1 MFENEDLIALRD
13 TTRRF
18 AREKIAPGYAAR
30 EKSGILDRG
39 LLKEMGAMGL
49 IAPELPDWAGGSGV
63 ETMYSGVIIEEI
75 AKADFNMG
83 YAQILGSLEGQIVA
97 GFARREVAEEWLPK
111 LTAGEVIINIA
122 LTEPQGGSDAAALKL
137 KMTHDGDDWVLNGE
151 KTSISM
157 ADQSD
162 ATVVFARSGDEKRGA
177 SGVSALLVPM
187 NLPGIKTTR
196 FEDLG
201 QHCIGRGSIFFDNVR
216 VPRNMLLGDEGQAFR
231 QVMQGFDFSRAL
243 IGLQCLGTARQS
255 LDETWVFVKEREAFG
270 QPLSAFQGVSHR
282 LAEFDTKVEAAR
294 LLCLQALWLKDQGRP
309 HTTEAAM
316 SKWWPPLLA
325 YETIHAC
332 LLMHGHSGYSRDLP
346 FEQRLRDV
354 LGLQIGDGT
363 SQIMKTVIARSRV
376 GREFVPY

>member
-1 MFENEDLIALRD
+1 MFETEELLALRE

-18 AREKIAPGYAAR
+18 ASEKLAPGYAAR
-30 EKSGILDRG
+30 ETEGVLDRQ
-39 LLKEMGAMGL
+39 LLREMGGMGL
-49 IAPELPDWAGGSGV
+49 IAPELPEWAGGSGV
-63 ETMYSGVIIEEI
+63 DTIYSGVIIEEI
-75 AKADFNMG
+75 ARADFNMG
-83 YAQILGSLEGQIVA
+83 YAQILGSLEGQILA
-97 GFARREVAEEWLPK
+97 RFAKRSVAEDWLPR

-122 LTEPQGGSDAAALKL
+122 LTEPHAGSDAAALRL
-137 KMTHDGDDWVLNGE
+137 RMSRDGDDWILNGE

-162 ATVVFARSGDEKRGA
+162 ATVVFARSGQGDHGA
-177 SGVSALLVPM
+177 KGVSALLVPM
-187 NLPGIKTTR
+187 DLPGIRTTR

-216 VPRNMLLGDEGQAFR
+216 VPGHLLLGEEGMAFS

-255 LDETWVFVKEREAFG
+255 LDETWAFVKERQAFG
-270 QPLSAFQGVSHR
+270 QPLSAFQGVSHK
-282 LAEFDTKVEAAR
+282 LAECDTKIEAAR
-294 LLCLQALWLKDQGRP
+294 LLCLNALWLKDQGRP

-332 LLMHGHSGYSRDLP
+332 LLMHGHAGYSRDLP

-363 SQIMKTVIARSRV
+363 SQIMKTVISRSRV
-376 GREFVPY
+376 GRENVPY

>member
-1 MFENEDLIALRD
+1 MFETEELLALRD

-18 AREKIAPGYAAR
+18 AHEKLAPGYAAR
-30 EKSGILDRG
+30 ETEGVLDRQ
-39 LLKEMGAMGL
+39 LLREMGGMGL
-49 IAPELPDWAGGSGV
+49 IAPELPEWAGGSGV
-63 ETMYSGVIIEEI
+63 DTIYSGVIIEEI

-83 YAQILGSLEGQIVA
+83 YAQILGSLEGKILA
-97 GFARREVAEEWLPK
+97 RFARRDVAEEWLPR
-111 LTAGEVIINIA
+111 LTAGEVIINVA
-122 LTEPQGGSDAAALKL
+122 LTEPQGGSDAAALRL
-137 KMTHDGDDWVLNGE
+137 KMSQDGDGWVLNGE

-157 ADQSD
+157 ADQSE
-162 ATVVFARSGDEKRGA
+162 ATVVFARSGEGDQGA
-177 SGVSALLVPM
+177 KGVSALLVPM
-187 NLPGIKTTR
+187 DLPGIRTTR

-216 VPRNMLLGDEGQAFR
+216 VPGNMLLGEEGMAFS

-255 LDETWVFVKEREAFG
+255 LDETWVFVKERQAFG
-270 QPLSAFQGVSHR
+270 QPLSAFQGVSHK

-294 LLCLQALWLKDQGRP
+294 LLCLNALWLKDQGRP

-332 LLMHGHSGYSRDLP
+332 LLMHGHAGYSRDLP

-376 GREFVPY
+376 GRKNVPY